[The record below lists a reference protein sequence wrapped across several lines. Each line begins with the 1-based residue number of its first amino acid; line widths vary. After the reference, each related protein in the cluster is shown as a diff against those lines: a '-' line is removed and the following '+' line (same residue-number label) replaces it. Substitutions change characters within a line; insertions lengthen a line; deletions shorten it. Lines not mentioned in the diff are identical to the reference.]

1 MELTIYFKD
10 NSHIIID
17 NVINISYSDTGK
29 IRYILIAV
37 DGELNRM
44 YDVSIISVM
53 RCNFE

>member
-1 MELTIYFKD
+1 MELIIYFKD

-17 NVINISYSDTGK
+17 NVINISYSDTGN
-29 IRYILIAV
+29 IRYILVAV

-44 YDVSIISVM
+44 YNVSIISGM